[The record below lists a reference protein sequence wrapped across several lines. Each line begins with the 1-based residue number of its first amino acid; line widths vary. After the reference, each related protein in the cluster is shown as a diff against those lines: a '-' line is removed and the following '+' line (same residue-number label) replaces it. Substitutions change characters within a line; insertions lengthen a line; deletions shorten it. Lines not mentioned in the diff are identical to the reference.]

1 MTATEINWVESLRS
15 PNPGE
20 QADAMKSL
28 REILLKGLRIA
39 LSGRGDVS
47 EAHLEDFAQEGLLR
61 VLDKLDHFQG
71 RSLFTTWAQS
81 VTLNTAFAELRR
93 KRWKDVSLEAM
104 MEKGE
109 RLAEPTTLPD
119 DSLGD
124 HEDQFKVVSAM
135 KKAIAEELT
144 PKQRAAIH
152 AELDGMP
159 FDQLCSL
166 LGTTRNAG
174 YKLLHDA
181 RKALKRHL
189 EEAGISGHDIQT
201 AFSS

>member
-1 MTATEINWVESLRS
+1 M
-15 PNPGE
+15 
-20 QADAMKSL
+20 
-28 REILLKGLRIA
+28 
-39 LSGRGDVS
+39 
-47 EAHLEDFAQEGLLR
+47 
-61 VLDKLDHFQG
+61 
-71 RSLFTTWAQS
+71 
-81 VTLNTAFAELRR
+81 TLNTAFAELRR

>member
-28 REILLKGLRIA
+28 RKILLKGLRIA
-39 LSGRGDVS
+39 LGGRGDVS

-93 KRWKDVSLEAM
+93 KRWKDVSLEKKK
-104 MEKGE
+104 EKGE

>member
-28 REILLKGLRIA
+28 RKILLKGLRIA
-39 LSGRGDVS
+39 LGGRGDVS

-61 VLDKLDHFQG
+61 VLD
-71 RSLFTTWAQS
+71 LFTTWAQS

>member
-28 REILLKGLRIA
+28 RKILLKGLRIA
-39 LSGRGDVS
+39 LGGRGDVS

>member
-28 REILLKGLRIA
+28 RKILLKGLRIA
-39 LSGRGDVS
+39 LGGRGDVS

-93 KRWKDVSLEAM
+93 KRWKDVSLDAM

-109 RLAEPTTLPD
+109 HLAEPTTLPD

>member
-28 REILLKGLRIA
+28 RKILLKGLRIA
-39 LSGRGDVS
+39 LGGRGDVS

-124 HEDQFKVVSAM
+124 HEDQLKVVSAM

>member
-28 REILLKGLRIA
+28 RKILLKGLRIA
-39 LSGRGDVS
+39 LGGRGDVS

-61 VLDKLDHFQG
+61 VLEKLDQFQR

>member
-20 QADAMKSL
+20 QAEAMKSL
-28 REILLKGLRIA
+28 RKILLKGLRIA
-39 LSGRGDVS
+39 LGGRGDVS